1 MPKVTV
7 VIPNYNHAQ
16 FLDQRIQSVL
26 NQTYNDFEVLYLD
39 DASTDNSSEVFAKY
53 ADDPRVRSI
62 INQANSGSPFP
73 QWNKG
78 VREAKSEY
86 IWIAEAD
93 DYADDTLLEKLIAQ
107 LDQHP
112 SVGIACCPSWS
123 VDEAGEKHGCSADW
137 LTRLDFQRWKTDFV
151 NDGRDECRRF
161 MVLANTIPNA
171 SAVVFR
177 RDVYLT
183 AGGADEDMRYG
194 GDWLL
199 WAKMLLHADIA
210 YSAQPMNY
218 FRFHAGS
225 VGSKSLNNGIN
236 AQESYRIA
244 EYILSHSDVSQET
257 TEKARDYLADRWVP
271 SLVSK
276 HGCIPRERNAQIYR
290 IATRLDP
297 DLKPRVAKKIA
308 ARAMNKISRIVG
320 LGTPSSQ

>member
-7 VIPNYNHAQ
+7 VIPNYNHAR

-26 NQTYNDFEVLYLD
+26 NQTHSNFELIYLD
-39 DASTDNSSEVFAKY
+39 DASTDNSNEVFSQY
-53 ADDPRVRSI
+53 ADDLRVRPI
-62 INQANSGSPFP
+62 INQMNSGSPFP

-78 VREAKSEY
+78 VREAKGEY

-93 DYADDTLLEKLIAQ
+93 DYADDTLLEKLVLL
-107 LDQHP
+107 LDQNP
-112 SVGIACCPSWS
+112 NVGIAYCSSWS
-123 VDEAGEKHGCSADW
+123 VDETGEKHGCSADW
-137 LTRLDFQRWKTDFV
+137 LTHLDPERWRTDFV
-151 NDGRDECRRF
+151 SDGRDECRRF

-177 RDVYLT
+177 RDVYL
-183 AGGADEDMRYG
+183 AMGGADEDMRYG

-199 WAKMLLHADIA
+199 WAKMLFHADIA
-210 YSAQPMNY
+210 YIAQPMNY

-236 AQESYRIA
+236 AEESYRIA
-244 EYILSHSDVSQET
+244 EYILSQGEVSKET
-257 TEKARDYLADRWVP
+257 MEKARNYLADRWVP

-276 HGCIPRERNAQIYR
+276 HRSIPRERNAQIYR